1 MVVTI
6 TNSLGTMKFDDVVVM
21 SLREE
26 LRKKLST
33 DPSTNEVI
41 FVRGQSSVGVNKS
54 DHNLDPGLPD
64 VRKGSIGIVGNQD
77 TQGRIVGI

>member
-6 TNSLGTMKFDDVVVM
+6 TNSLGTMKFNDVVVM

-26 LRKKLST
+26 LRKKLSV
-33 DPSTNEVI
+33 DPSTNEAI
-41 FVRGQSSVGVNKS
+41 FVRGQSSVGVNKR
-54 DHNLDPGLPD
+54 DHNLDPGLVD
-64 VRKGSIGIVGNQD
+64 ARKGSIGIVGNQD